1 MNCMAAIKHTSSKNS
16 DLSAPE
22 RYLTFQHNE
31 YTGLPILDEHGR
43 SKLRESYLLDTLEC
57 GGQTFAMA
65 CLLANRKYGKNCH
78 PEDVKTHQY
87 IISFDPRDAVDN
99 GLTLEKAQ
107 ALGLAFCKENFPGHP
122 AIICAHP
129 DGHNGAGNIHVHIVI
144 SSLRTRAIERQPY
157 MEKPCDWQEGCKHRC
172 TAAMLRHLRAETMEL
187 CQNAGLYQIDLLN
200 GTGERITER
209 EYWAQRRGQRRL
221 DYANQ
226 KAAAS
231 GEPIRQTK
239 YETEKAAL
247 RRQIR
252 SVLAKATSLE
262 EFSAQLL
269 QEHGIT
275 VSESRGRFS
284 YRTASRTK
292 PITSR
297 KLGDDFSKEKVLAVL
312 AGNAEKKK
320 TASLLRSDP
329 NPDRISRLIDIQAKL
344 AAGRGAGYE
353 RWAKVFN
360 LKQMAKSMVL
370 LSEYGLNSE
379 AELKARIAEWAD
391 KSDEALKV
399 VKDLEGR
406 IASNRELA
414 RHMSAYLQNKKT
426 AQQAKTARNPEQF
439 REQHRAGL
447 TAYQTAA
454 AYFKTQKITKL
465 PSLKQLEAERQ
476 QLVSEKAQFY
486 QQYREAK
493 KVWLD
498 LSAAQQNLEAFF
510 RQEERR
516 EIREGGLHDTDI
528 AH

>member
-1 MNCMAAIKHTSSKNS
+1 MTYIATIKPTSSKTS
-16 DLSAPE
+16 DLSAPG

-31 YTGLPILDEHGR
+31 YPGLPVLDESGQP
-43 SKLRESYLLDTLEC
+43 KLRESYLLDTLEC

-65 CLLANRKYGKNCH
+65 CLMANRKYGKNCH

-107 ALGLAFCKENFPGHP
+107 ALGLASCKENFPGHP

-187 CQNAGLYQIDLLN
+187 YQNAGLYQIDLLN

-221 DYANQ
+221 DHANQ

-231 GEPIRQTK
+231 GQPVRQTK

-252 SVLAKATSLE
+252 SVLAKATSLD
-262 EFSAQLL
+262 EFIDQLL
-269 QEHGIT
+269 HEYGVT
-275 VSESRGRFS
+275 VTESRGRFS
-284 YRTASRTK
+284 YRTANRTK

-297 KLGDDFSKEKVLAVL
+297 KMGDDFSKEKVLAVL
-312 AGNAEKKK
+312 SENAEKKK
-320 TASLLRSDP
+320 TASLRRSDP
-329 NPDRISRLIDIQAKL
+329 NPDRVSRLIDIQAKL
-344 AAGRGAGYE
+344 AAGKGGGYE
-353 RWAKVFN
+353 RWAKIFN
-360 LKQMAKSMVL
+360 LKQMAKSMAL
-370 LSEYGLNSE
+370 LSEHGLSSE
-379 AELKARIAEWAD
+379 TELKARVAEWAG

-406 IASNRELA
+406 IASNWELA
-414 RHMSAYLQNKKT
+414 RHVSAY
-426 AQQAKTARNPEQF
+426 
-439 REQHRAGL
+439 
-447 TAYQTAA
+447 
-454 AYFKTQKITKL
+454 
-465 PSLKQLEAERQ
+465 
-476 QLVSEKAQFY
+476 V
-486 QQYREAK
+486 
-493 KVWLD
+493 
-498 LSAAQQNLEAFF
+498 
-510 RQEERR
+510 
-516 EIREGGLHDTDI
+516 
-528 AH
+528 